1 MVPRAALRKA
11 ANARRS
17 ATMSA
22 VCKPVRV
29 RAARSLAK
37 PSGVRGP
44 VLGPPCIRQRPLAIA
59 GPRHGCPARVR
70 APQSLCVMRMG
81 FSSLPGIEPSPRGD
95 RPDYRLSTVL
105 DDDPLNPNDLRPL
118 ASAPVYPFGHVDH
131 RA

>member
-1 MVPRAALRKA
+1 L
-11 ANARRS
+11 
-17 ATMSA
+17 
-22 VCKPVRV
+22 
-29 RAARSLAK
+29 
-37 PSGVRGP
+37 
-44 VLGPPCIRQRPLAIA
+44 
-59 GPRHGCPARVR
+59 
-70 APQSLCVMRMG
+70 G

>member
-1 MVPRAALRKA
+1 MVPRAARRKA

-44 VLGPPCIRQRPLAIA
+44 VLGPPCIRQRPFGIA
-59 GPRHGCPARVR
+59 GALHGRPARVR
-70 APQSLCVMRMG
+70 APQRLWAGRLG
-81 FSSLPGIEPSPRGD
+81 FSSLFGIGPSPRGN
-95 RPDYRLSTVL
+95 RPDNRLTAVL